1 VNGVL
6 INYSLNQLNQPLT
19 NNMIKW
25 GIIGCGRIAHRF
37 VQGLREVPGT
47 TLATVWSR
55 RAESVNSF
63 VDQYGGKASESV
75 EELLNS
81 DIDAIYIATLPDSHA
96 LYSISALNAGKH
108 VLCEKPAA
116 VNLKVLEQILQVA
129 KSKKLLFME
138 GMKPPFFPLYVRL
151 KEYLANDPIGPVG
164 YVRAGSSVAD
174 ISKDHPNFSYELVGG
189 SIMQI
194 GIYEAFL
201 AVDWLGATKQVQALG
216 RFGETGIDMFSI
228 FQTEHT
234 NGYAQLYC
242 GFDLHGKG
250 DALICGTKGNVTIHK
265 NWWNPA
271 RATINYLDGRIV
283 EIDEPFTAGGL
294 NYEVQH
300 FCELINNGLIES
312 PIVTHELSRQM
323 ISMLDQAREII
334 GLKYKGE

>member
-1 VNGVL
+1 M
-6 INYSLNQLNQPLT
+6 T
-19 NNMIKW
+19 KW

-37 VQGLREVPGT
+37 VQGLREVPDAA
-47 TLATVWSR
+47 LVSVWSR

-63 VDQYGGKASESV
+63 VDQYGGIACKTV
-75 EELLNS
+75 DELLNS
-81 DIDAIYIATLPDSHA
+81 DIDAVYIATLPDSHS

-116 VNLKVLEQILQVA
+116 VNLKTLEQILQVA
-129 KSKKLLFME
+129 KSKRLLFME

-151 KEYLANDPIGPVG
+151 KEYLANDPIGPAG

-174 ISKDHPNFSYELVGG
+174 ISPDHPNFSYELIGG
-189 SIMQI
+189 SLMQI

-228 FQTEHT
+228 FQSEHDK
-234 NGYAQLYC
+234 GYAQLYS

-250 DALICGTKGNVTIHK
+250 DALICGTKGNITIHK

-271 RATINYLDGRIV
+271 KATINYLDGRSV
-283 EIDEPFTAGGL
+283 ELDEPFTAGGL
-294 NYEVQH
+294 NYEIQH
-300 FCELINNGLIES
+300 FCELINNGLRES
-312 PIVTHELSRQM
+312 PVISHELSRQM
-323 ISMLDQAREII
+323 ISMIDQARDCI
-334 GLKYKGE
+334 GLKFKGE